1 VLARIKQVTLG
12 NLVIR
17 GSLIVFFGSSLANLA
32 AYLFHLSMG
41 RMLGPADYGILASL
55 ISLSSFLSIPVAVL
69 GIILVKFVSQTV
81 NQRAKA
87 GLFVSQI
94 IKKSLVFGLLGLL
107 LFFLAYP
114 LLKDLV
120 KINSFFPFLAV
131 GLTFYWGIFMVISTS
146 ALQGAMEFFSLS
158 FLTAFGSLM
167 KLLIAFGL
175 VWLGFGVNGAV
186 SALACSVLLTA
197 ILGYFF
203 LGKKLIIDYQR
214 KINIQDCFEKIN
226 EYALMIF
233 LSNLALTS
241 FFTVDIILA
250 RYFLSPLSAGGYA
263 ALSILGKVIF
273 LASSSIVAVMFPL
286 VSSWQAEGK
295 NYTKILKLS
304 FFLVFIFSIVISFVY
319 FLFPRLIIEIPFG
332 EKYLEFAPSLGL
344 FAIFISLYSLC
355 SLLINF
361 YLSISKTRVIILPVL
376 IAILQIA
383 LIACYHK
390 TIGQI
395 VKVNILTMALLLT
408 GLLTYYLEIRRTKIH
423 PTQPLN
429 IASLSKV

>member
-1 VLARIKQVTLG
+1 MLARIKQVILG

-17 GSLIVFFGSSLANLA
+17 GSIIVFLGSSIANLA
-32 AYLFHLSMG
+32 AYLFHLAMG
-41 RMLGPADYGILASL
+41 RMLGPADYGVLASL

-81 NQRAKA
+81 NQREKA

-107 LFFLAYP
+107 LFFLAHP

-120 KINSFFPFLAV
+120 KISSFFPFLAV
-131 GLTFYWGIFMVISTS
+131 GLTFYWGIFMVITTS

-186 SALACSVLLTA
+186 SALAWSVLLTA

-203 LGKKLIIDYQR
+203 LGRKLTINYR
-214 KINIQDCFEKIN
+214 KQIKIQDYFEKIN

-241 FFTVDIILA
+241 FFTVDVILA
-250 RYFLSPLSAGGYA
+250 RYFLSPLAAGGYA

-273 LASSSIVAVMFPL
+273 LASSSIVSVMFPL
-286 VSSWQAEGK
+286 VSSRQAEGR
-295 NYTKILKLS
+295 NYAKILKLS
-304 FFLVFIFSIVISFVY
+304 FFLVFIASVVISFAY
-319 FLFPRLIIEIPFG
+319 FLSPRLIIQVPFG
-332 EKYLEFAPSLGL
+332 EKYLEFAPNLGL
-344 FAIFISLYSLC
+344 FAVFISLYSLC

-361 YLSISKTRVIILPVL
+361 FLSISYLKAIFLPVVA
-376 IAILQIA
+376 AILQVI
-383 LIACYHK
+383 LVCFYHQR
-390 TIGQI
+390 ISQI
-395 VKVNILTMALLLT
+395 VIANIITMSLLLL
-408 GLLTYYLEIRRTKIH
+408 GLLLFYFK
-423 PTQPLN
+423 
-429 IASLSKV
+429 SLSLKKEI